1 MSVLTKRK
9 PIKTPGANGQT
20 SWNRTVRTV
29 HGAMASHLGGEDMI
43 TTPETMLIRR
53 IAVFEAEMRLMEAK
67 IASDRQSKKD
77 PDEKYIDL
85 YSRLVNAQRRLLESV
100 GMKRVP
106 RTVVPTLE
114 EYIDAEP
121 VVDVTSEDN
130 Q

>member
-1 MSVLTKRK
+1 M
-9 PIKTPGANGQT
+9 T
-20 SWNRTVRTV
+20 SWNRAVREV
-29 HGAMASHLGGEDMI
+29 HSSMANHLGGEDMI
-43 TTPETMLIRR
+43 TTPETMIIRR

-67 IASDRQSKKD
+67 IASERQAKRD

-106 RTVVPTLE
+106 RTIVPSLE
-114 EYIDAEP
+114 EYVELTAE
-121 VVDVTSEDN
+121 DI